1 MSLSTTWAHLKTNK
15 RKYRIGELKFK
26 KLGDKHKFT
35 RSTATSATQWYAP
48 INSGRI
54 RIYGNWNKNIKLIN
68 ILLATQEK
76 TSWFIMDFIFR
87 ACLRQRESGVR
98 SEIKSLVTKIDLVLK
113 IAGLWSGVSIMWDCS
128 TAAIFAN
135 CWSTANSASLVSEY
149 TSLPPVF
156 VYTSMW

>member
-1 MSLSTTWAHLKTNK
+1 MDVAFNHLSTFENK
-15 RKYRIGELKFK
+15 QTKVPNWGIKIK

-68 ILLATQEK
+68 IPLATQER
-76 TSWFIMDFIFR
+76 TMLFIMDFIFR

-98 SEIKSLVTKIDLVLK
+98 SEIKSLVTKIDLVMK
-113 IAGLWSGVSIMWDCS
+113 IDGLWSGLDHVRLFYGSDIRELLIHCQHRV
-128 TAAIFAN
+128 TR
-135 CWSTANSASLVSEY
+135 
-149 TSLPPVF
+149 
-156 VYTSMW
+156 